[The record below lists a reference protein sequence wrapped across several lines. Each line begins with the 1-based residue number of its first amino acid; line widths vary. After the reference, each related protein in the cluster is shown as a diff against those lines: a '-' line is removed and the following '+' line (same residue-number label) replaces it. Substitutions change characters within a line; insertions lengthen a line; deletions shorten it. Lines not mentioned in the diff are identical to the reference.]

1 MAAGDPGADL
11 LDADS
16 FKRAFRTHPA
26 GVAIITANPGTGP
39 VGLTATSVA
48 SVSADPPILIFSVA
62 DASSSTA
69 AILESET
76 IVVHLLDASHLELAQ
91 RFATSGIDRFAD
103 ATTWVMLPTGE
114 PRLTGIA
121 TALRGTIVE
130 RLRVGTSTVVAA
142 LILDANT
149 EVDATA
155 RSPLVYHDRAW
166 HRLDDQSRT
175 DAVRPEPGSGTPSSD
190 G

>member
-1 MAAGDPGADL
+1 MSSGDSGHDH

-26 GVAIITANPGTGP
+26 GVAVITADPGSGP

-48 SVSADPPILIFSVA
+48 SVSAEPPILIFSVA
-62 DASSSTA
+62 DASSSTP

-76 IVVHLLDASHLELAQ
+76 VVVHLLDADNLHHAQ

-103 ATTWVMLPTGE
+103 RSTWSTLPTGE
-114 PRLTGIA
+114 PRLTGVA
-121 TALRGTIVE
+121 TAMRGRIVE
-130 RLRVGTSTVVAA
+130 RLRVGTSTVIAA
-142 LILDANT
+142 LILGEHTDVDT
-149 EVDATA
+149 EA

-166 HRLDDQSRT
+166 HRLDDESRA
-175 DAVRPEPGSGTPSSD
+175 DALRHQTPTESPPGA
-190 G
+190 